1 MELPPGQR
9 RIGRF
14 PRFGVPGPPPAVPS
28 DPVIEIGGALAEPLS
43 LPVAR
48 LAELPRRE
56 ITSDFHC
63 VSGWTATDLHWEGV
77 AFGDL
82 FRAIIEPALP
92 AGTVITHVEF
102 AGLDGYRSVVTI
114 EDAMEPE
121 VLLAEHL
128 DGRPLDGDHGAP
140 LRVVSPSQYGYV
152 STKHLCEIGVHT
164 SEPRVRYHPRWWT
177 HLGLQLVKPHPRA
190 RVWREER
197 HRYLPG
203 RAVRPVYHRLIRIF
217 RRLNARRGAGAR

>member
-1 MELPPGQR
+1 MQQLPPGQR
-9 RIGRF
+9 LTRGF

-28 DPVIEIGGALAEPLS
+28 DPVIEIGGALAEPVT

-56 ITSDFHC
+56 LTADFHC
-63 VSGWTATDLHWEGV
+63 VSGWSATDLHWEGV
-77 AFGDL
+77 AFADL
-82 FRAIIEPALP
+82 FRAVIEPVLP
-92 AGTVITHVEF
+92 AGTAITHVVF
-102 AGLDGYRSVVTI
+102 AGLDGYRSVATI
-114 EDAMEPE
+114 EDALGPD

-140 LRVVSPSQYGYV
+140 VRVVSPAQYGFV
-152 STKHLCEIGVHT
+152 STKHLCQIGLHI
-164 SEPRVRYHPRWWT
+164 SEPRVRYHPQRWV
-177 HLGLQLVKPHPRA
+177 HLGLTLVKPHPRA

-203 RAVRPVYHRLIRIF
+203 RAVRPIYHRLIRIL
-217 RRLNARRGAGAR
+217 RRRNARRSA